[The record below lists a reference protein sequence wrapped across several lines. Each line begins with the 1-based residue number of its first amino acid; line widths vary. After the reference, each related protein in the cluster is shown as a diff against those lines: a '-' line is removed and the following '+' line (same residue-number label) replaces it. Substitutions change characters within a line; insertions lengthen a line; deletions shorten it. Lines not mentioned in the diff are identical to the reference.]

1 MTWHFVNSTSS
12 PEQAGESS
20 AESFSDMSQSA
31 PSNWRHTLGLCCC
44 NDSGT
49 GCSHGSPSGM
59 MSAPSTGNPGPDG
72 WMSSVVA
79 SPARTFPQQARVRE
93 SVEPGLA
100 SGLSS
105 HGSLA
110 RYDRATASWRT
121 APCLLPEASTA
132 FLGTWPRWGT
142 MRNGVCW
149 ALATPERRT
158 SGRGSGYWQ
167 TPVSDDSVERTKGKF
182 NSRGEPKLSG
192 QVMMWPTPVADRDRT
207 TNYAQGGTSLG
218 FAVRAFPTPND
229 SDHIT
234 RKTSASWKAKGR
246 VNFVLSNP
254 EVQAT
259 WPTPTARD
267 WKQPGAAE
275 RAAERAQPLSE
286 VVGNP
291 HVYATP
297 QARDYRTGQ
306 QSRSEDPDRTKN
318 VNDQIGSQLN
328 PTWTEWLMGWPL
340 GWTATG
346 HLSPTVFRA
355 WLEGCVI
362 VSPDSRPSATA
373 KFLNVL
379 PWPGGPSPADCEVV
393 A

>member
-218 FAVRAFPTPND
+218 FAVRAFPTPRAAD
-229 SDHIT
+229 GKGAVTASRVTDG
-234 RKTSASWKAKGR
+234 SA
-246 VNFVLSNP
+246 NLS
-254 EVQAT
+254 EFICHF
-259 WPTPTARD
+259 PTPTARD

-291 HVYATP
+291 HAHLKYATP
-297 QARDYRTGQ
+297 STGRDLSKWGGSG
-306 QSRSEDPDRTKN
+306 SRKKMIALLGPEE
-318 VNDQIGSQLN
+318 VFGGSLN
-328 PTWTEWLMGWPL
+328 PNWVEWLMGWPIA
-340 GWTATG
+340 WT
-346 HLSPTVFRA
+346 
-355 WLEGCVI
+355 
-362 VSPDSRPSATA
+362 DSRPSATA